1 MTSHAPERVAEAA
14 EALTVARFS
23 LTIDGVEIAQFS
35 ELIELTSGLDPSTL
49 TLAQDKEGTLGL
61 KKLPGKRKPPTVTLK
76 RAKTKDLAVF
86 EWHHD
91 AFFRGAQARRSCTL
105 TMYAT
110 DGQPTAKY
118 YLENAW
124 PAKIEISGLK
134 AGASEV
140 LYETVTLVCE
150 NIERVNP

>member
-1 MTSHAPERVAEAA
+1 MTTHAPEQAA
-14 EALTVARFS
+14 QTDAALGAASFS
-23 LTIDGVEIAQFS
+23 ITIDGVEIAQFS
-35 ELIELTSGLDPSTL
+35 ELIELSSGIDPSA
-49 TLAQDKEGTLGL
+49 LALKPDQKGKLVQ
-61 KKLPGKRKPPTVTLK
+61 KKLPGKRTPPTVTLK

-91 AFFRGAQARRSCTL
+91 ALAGDARARRSCTL
-105 TMYAT
+105 AMYAT

-124 PAKIEISGLK
+124 PAKVEISGLK

-150 NIERVNP
+150 RVERLNP